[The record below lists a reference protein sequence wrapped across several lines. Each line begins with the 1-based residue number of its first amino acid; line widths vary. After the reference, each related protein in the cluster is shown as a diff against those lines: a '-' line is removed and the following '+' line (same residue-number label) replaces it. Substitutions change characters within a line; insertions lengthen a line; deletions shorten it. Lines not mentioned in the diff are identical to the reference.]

1 MSVRKALK
9 DDLPQISALAAKHNL
24 DYENMAVD
32 DFWVVEEGDKII
44 GICGLRKHPDCLEL
58 CSLGVEETVQ
68 KRGLGRRLVKTLLQ
82 ETSGDIYLAT
92 VIPEFFRKLG
102 FEEAA
107 SIPPSMI
114 KKADWCAGCSR
125 AGCTIMIKKRG

>member
-1 MSVRKALK
+1 MPEIV
-9 DDLPQISALAAKHNL
+9 ALAAKHHL
-24 DYENMAVD
+24 DYEGMAAD
-32 DFWVVEEGDKII
+32 DFWVAARGDRVI
-44 GICGLRKHPDCLEL
+44 GICGLKKHPECQEL
-58 CSLGVEETVQ
+58 CSLGVEKNFRKMGV
-68 KRGLGRRLVKTLLQ
+68 GRQLVRALLQ

-92 VIPEFFRKLG
+92 VIPEFFEKLG

-125 AGCTIMIKKRG
+125 DRCTVMIKKRK